1 MSSALLSRIDMQAYI
16 RSLICVQFTGNARA
30 EPLPEG
36 VKGSKLKKS
45 LTNAGLYPEPERKL
59 QRKHSGDMAV
69 FTGDLPA
76 SEACL
81 AKDGGKPL

>member
-1 MSSALLSRIDMQAYI
+1 VDRLVVSHTLDAKSAALMFLFAMQ
-16 RSLICVQFTGNARA
+16 
-30 EPLPEG
+30 
-36 VKGSKLKKS
+36 S

>member
-1 MSSALLSRIDMQAYI
+1 MSSGAVKLGTAAAALGGVAFVAMQ
-16 RSLICVQFTGNARA
+16 
-30 EPLPEG
+30 
-36 VKGSKLKKS
+36 S